1 MPRRSK
7 GARLQLKAERRDRSG
22 NVTHRA
28 TWIIRDG
35 RRDIFT
41 GCAAD
46 EIGTA
51 EQKLTQ
57 YLAAKY
63 SPRRKVQDIEAI
75 PIGDVLSIFVDDR
88 REHQRNKKGFDR
100 RIGRL
105 NVWWGAKM
113 LSEVTGEN
121 CRAYEKARGRPGGAR
136 RDLEDL
142 RAAINHHAKEGLH
155 RGVVR
160 VALPGE
166 GRAARPLA
174 DPLRGR
180 GAALGLLAGPGN
192 ANHAVR
198 AHKRAE
204 GRER

>member
-88 REHQRNKKGFDR
+88 REHQRNKKGFDG

-121 CRAYEKARGRPGGAR
+121 CRAYEKARGRPGGAGAISRISGLRSTITPR
-136 RDLEDL
+136 RACTAAWCAWRSRR
-142 RAAINHHAKEGLH
+142 RAS
-155 RGVVR
+155 RGT
-160 VALPGE
+160 
-166 GRAARPLA
+166 
-174 DPLRGR
+174 
-180 GAALGLLAGPGN
+180 AG
-192 ANHAVR
+192 
-198 AHKRAE
+198 
-204 GRER
+204 